1 MRTVLGTLAVK
12 YMVVAALSVLILPA
26 VGRVGWAAALLPA
39 AVVTVATYFGDRLAL
54 PAMGN
59 AGAVGVDFALALAL
73 FWLAPFYVPGVRLGF
88 GGALTAAGAVAT
100 AEIVY
105 HQYLLERG
113 VGVR

>member
-1 MRTVLGTLAVK
+1 VRTTFGTLVVK
-12 YMVVAALSVLILPA
+12 YMVVAALAAFILPA
-26 VGRVGWAAALLPA
+26 VGRVSWAQALVPAAAVA
-39 AVVTVATYFGDRLAL
+39 AATYIADRLAL

-59 AGAVGVDFALALAL
+59 AGAVAIDFALALGL
-73 FWLAPFYVPGVRLGF
+73 FWLAPLYVPGIRVGF
-88 GGALTAAGAVAT
+88 GGALAAAGAVAT